1 MVDALVESQPSV
13 EKILKFSDMFLKLK
27 DLTTS
32 QAFQVWLP
40 VIWQDL
46 YFICLAARGITA
58 TNID

>member
-32 QAFQVWLP
+32 QAFQ
-40 VIWQDL
+40 D
-46 YFICLAARGITA
+46 FD
-58 TNID
+58 TNR